1 MTIDDVPI
9 ALERLLEEE
18 GFSTM
23 TDWSGKEAL
32 ALSDQAQFDLWLVD
46 EHGADVNSN
55 ALLSQLRLRQ
65 PGASLLVMHSGRQ
78 GSHNPRVASSG
89 MQMEACRGERRDPAR
104 PRCEGPLDLVPG

>member
-65 PGASLLVMHSGRQ
+65 PGAFLLVMHSGRQ
-78 GSHNPRVASSG
+78 GSHNPRVHQAVCKWRHAEVNAG
-89 MQMEACRGERRDPAR
+89 IRRGLAAKGRST
-104 PRCEGPLDLVPG
+104 